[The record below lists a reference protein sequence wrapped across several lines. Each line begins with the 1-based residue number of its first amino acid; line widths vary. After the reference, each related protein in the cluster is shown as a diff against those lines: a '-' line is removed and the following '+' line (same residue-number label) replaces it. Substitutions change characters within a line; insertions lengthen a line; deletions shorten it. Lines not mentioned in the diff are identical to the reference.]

1 MIGFANAAPSCLT
14 LLLRCGA
21 DRASDL
27 VAGDRRGP
35 VVGVRAGCWDQVS
48 GSVVLC
54 RDRPWNASLRE
65 RIVSKATLQDR
76 ACPARTKKPR
86 ADGGAVLILSKHPAP
101 KDKSGHKT
109 NLPDPRGSIASG
121 PALAAD
127 PLGTSIHSQEKSTWS
142 HCMGLSGCPG
152 VPGWRGPRNRSGVQ
166 ITCSHPNRTS
176 PMRLSVMSMR
186 PLLMFAKPAATRR
199 GVSAW

>member
-27 VAGDRRGP
+27 VAVDRRGR

-54 RDRPWNASLRE
+54 RDRPWNPPCGNASSRKLLLKIE
-65 RIVSKATLQDR
+65 RAQ
-76 ACPARTKKPR
+76 PARK
-86 ADGGAVLILSKHPAP
+86 GPALMAGQSSSYP
-101 KDKSGHKT
+101 STRLQRNKSGHKT

-121 PALAAD
+121 PAL
-127 PLGTSIHSQEKSTWS
+127 P
-142 HCMGLSGCPG
+142 
-152 VPGWRGPRNRSGVQ
+152 
-166 ITCSHPNRTS
+166 
-176 PMRLSVMSMR
+176 
-186 PLLMFAKPAATRR
+186 
-199 GVSAW
+199 

>member
-27 VAGDRRGP
+27 VAVDRRGR
-35 VVGVRAGCWDQVS
+35 VVGVRAGCWDRVS

-65 RIVSKATLQDR
+65 RIVSKTTPQDR

-127 PLGTSIHSQEKSTWS
+127 PLGSDHLAPFLPK
-142 HCMGLSGCPG
+142 PG
-152 VPGWRGPRNRSGVQ
+152 FLQGAVLIGG
-166 ITCSHPNRTS
+166 
-176 PMRLSVMSMR
+176 
-186 PLLMFAKPAATRR
+186 
-199 GVSAW
+199 

>member
-27 VAGDRRGP
+27 VAVDRRGR
-35 VVGVRAGCWDQVS
+35 VVGVRAGCWDRVS

-86 ADGGAVLILSKHPAP
+86 ADGGAVLILSKHPASKGISP
-101 KDKSGHKT
+101 GTRPTCPILAVPSRPARL
-109 NLPDPRGSIASG
+109 LP
-121 PALAAD
+121 L
-127 PLGTSIHSQEKSTWS
+127 T
-142 HCMGLSGCPG
+142 
-152 VPGWRGPRNRSGVQ
+152 
-166 ITCSHPNRTS
+166 
-176 PMRLSVMSMR
+176 LSVRITLHPSCR
-186 PLLMFAKPAATRR
+186 SRASCK
-199 GVSAW
+199 